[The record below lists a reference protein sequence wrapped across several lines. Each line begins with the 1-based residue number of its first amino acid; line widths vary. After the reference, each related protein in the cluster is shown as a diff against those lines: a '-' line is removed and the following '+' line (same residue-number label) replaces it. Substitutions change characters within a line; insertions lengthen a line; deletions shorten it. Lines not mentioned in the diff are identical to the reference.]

1 MKHSHQPEIEAD
13 VTGDHHPL
21 PGPAPAQPGS
31 REAERRRLAEDIAWL
46 VYRWICMGKP
56 TEGSCELPEQPDESP
71 PA

>member
-1 MKHSHQPEIEAD
+1 MARSHPPEMEAD
-13 VTGDHHPL
+13 LAGDHHSA

-46 VYRWICMGKP
+46 VHRWIRLGQP
-56 TEGSCELPEQPDESP
+56 PEGSAELPEQPDESP